1 MVVYKCLHKAA
12 FFLVLVLCF
21 MSLGQ
26 AEGVGANIS
35 QKSLPDFT
43 ALARQEGSAIVNI
56 SSQQS
61 GESRMSRSLTG
72 RDLSASLQD
81 FLRRFGVTER
91 DSYRYSRTQGS
102 GFIIDREGHILT
114 SAHLVEEADEI
125 IVGLSDKRQFPA
137 RMIGLDKNTDI
148 ALLKI
153 EPADLPFVRIGDPGT
168 LEVGEWV
175 VAIGAPFGFT
185 STVTQ
190 GIVSAKGRELPG
202 GGTTPFIQT
211 DVAINPGNSG
221 GPLFNMRGEVVGIN
235 SQIFSHSGGYMGISF
250 AIPIDVAFRIKDEL
264 LRHGSI
270 RRARLGVLMQ
280 EVTSELAAS
289 FTLPKLGGALISALE
304 KGGPAQSAGLQPGD
318 ILLEFNHQAIT
329 GISEL
334 ARMVADSTPGASI
347 QIKFWRD
354 GSARELRLRL
364 GEVAGPEKPVL
375 PTRLA
380 IEGLGL
386 MLLEIDPEDRQMMG
400 TEAFVM
406 IEAVDGIAAR
416 AGFQPGDMILAVN
429 GKPVSNLVD
438 IQRDLS
444 SGRRHVA
451 LLIERDANTRMFLP
465 LRIE

>member
-125 IVGLSDKRQFPA
+125 TVGLSDKRQFPA

-280 EVTSELAAS
+280 EVTAELAAS
-289 FTLPKLGGALISALE
+289 FTLPKVGGALISALE

-318 ILLEFNHQAIT
+318 ILLEFNHQAIA

-364 GEVAGPEKPVL
+364 GEVAGPEKAVL

-380 IEGLGL
+380 LEGLGL

>member
-280 EVTSELAAS
+280 EVTAELAAS
-289 FTLPKLGGALISALE
+289 FTLPKVGGALISALE

-318 ILLEFNHQAIT
+318 ILLEFNHQAIA

-364 GEVAGPEKPVL
+364 GEVAGPEKAVL

-380 IEGLGL
+380 LEGLGL

-429 GKPVSNLVD
+429 GKPVSNLVET
-438 IQRDLS
+438 QRHLS

>member
-1 MVVYKCLHKAA
+1 MVVYKYLHKAA
-12 FFLVLVLCF
+12 FFLALVLCF

-125 IVGLSDKRQFPA
+125 TVGLSDKRQFPA

-280 EVTSELAAS
+280 EVTAELAAS
-289 FTLPKLGGALISALE
+289 FTLPKVGGALISALE

-318 ILLEFNHQAIT
+318 ILLEFNHQAIA

-364 GEVAGPEKPVL
+364 GEVAGPEKAVL

-380 IEGLGL
+380 LEGLGL

-429 GKPVSNLVD
+429 GKPVSNLVE

-465 LRIE
+465 MRIE